1 MSADKDRIRL
11 FRECLG
17 DWAGEVGHGGVVDA
31 VVTADLPA
39 CVLPRVCDRLG
50 PLLSVFTLSPEQREL
65 LSSMFHSGFREL
77 SCIRSEEHTSELQS
91 RFDLVCRLLLENTT
105 HTGRRRDH

>member
-50 PLLSVFTLSPEQREL
+50 PLLTVFALSPEQSEL
-65 LSSMFHSGFREL
+65 LSSMFHSG
-77 SCIRSEEHTSELQS
+77 
-91 RFDLVCRLLLENTT
+91 VRLLICIVFEVSRYYLRPR
-105 HTGRRRDH
+105 HAHIQS